1 MCTPYIRTVM
11 TSLFLYASISGSSVP
26 INRKHQNNS
35 KSITRRV
42 RPVTEACT
50 HVQAVILLRNGYS
63 DHRKGCEIVVLFTL
77 DKKAIPFSVCQISFA
92 GVFGGSGTS
101 RYQDIGF

>member
-1 MCTPYIRTVM
+1 MRLSP
-11 TSLFLYASISGSSVP
+11 AP
-26 INRKHQNNS
+26 INRKRKSNS

-42 RPVTEACT
+42 RPVTEAYT

-92 GVFGGSGTS
+92 GVFGDSGTS